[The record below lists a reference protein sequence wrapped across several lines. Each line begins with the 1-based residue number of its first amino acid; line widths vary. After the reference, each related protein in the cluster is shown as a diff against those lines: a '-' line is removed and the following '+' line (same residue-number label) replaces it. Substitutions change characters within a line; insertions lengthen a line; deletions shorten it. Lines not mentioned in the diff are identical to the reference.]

1 MNGALGFHDFG
12 CVVRPHVNRT
22 LSLVLR
28 LGTPKKNRRCS
39 GKALFLAVCLLCG
52 SFQGGHGARTS

>member
-22 LSLVLR
+22 LSLVLWGHPLVR
-28 LGTPKKNRRCS
+28 TKPKQKDP
-39 GKALFLAVCLLCG
+39 ALF
-52 SFQGGHGARTS
+52 R